1 MVEVSHRE
9 FAGRETSSAAAL
21 SETTARNMAV
31 KRLQCKRKVIGDAVA
46 YVVINAFLIVVW
58 AINDRSYFW
67 PGWVLAGWGTLLLLD
82 IWNAFFRKQI
92 TEADIE
98 RELGARR

>member
-1 MVEVSHRE
+1 MVEVGDRE
-9 FAGRETSSAAAL
+9 LTGRETSSTDAL

-31 KRLQCKRKVIGDAVA
+31 KRLQRKRKVIGDAVA
-46 YVVINAFLIVVW
+46 YVVINAFLVVVW